1 MNIKTAKKEQI
12 KPFQNSRIRVEYGEK
27 LLHSGE
33 IDLRLSRS
41 QMARG
46 ISSPAGR
53 GTAVSNAGQARNA
66 VNSMGASNGANGMP
80 VQKDVPLA
88 AKARAAKSP
97 YGEGAKESIKRGQ
110 KLPVPDEVLN
120 GMLVGL
126 RTVQKT
132 AGVEIDAS
140 IFMVDDRGKT
150 GEDEFIFY
158 NNPISPCKSVRVS
171 AMAHQDY
178 YSHTV
183 DISPRGIPG
192 RIEKLAVTLTS
203 DGGSFSGTE
212 QAQVDIIDKNSKNVI
227 MSFDFSKGLSS
238 QTGIVVLEMYRRNGQ
253 WRISFI
259 GNGFEGGLEA
269 LCREYG
275 IDVED

>member
-1 MNIKTAKKEQI
+1 MNIETAKKEQI
-12 KPFQNSRIRVEYGEK
+12 KPFQNSKIRVEYGEK

-41 QMARG
+41 QIARD

-53 GTAVSNAGQARNA
+53 GAMSLNAGQTQKA
-66 VNSMGASNGANGMP
+66 VPS
-80 VQKDVPLA
+80 A
-88 AKARAAKSP
+88 AKARTAKSP

-171 AMAHQDY
+171 AMAQQDY

-183 DISPRGIPG
+183 DISPQGIPG

-212 QAQVDIIDKNSKNVI
+212 QAQVDIIDKNSKTVI
-227 MSFDFSKGLSS
+227 MSFDFSNGISS